1 MQSVSFYACALN
13 SEVQRLNIF
22 QLYFIPCVMEISSVK
37 CQFMKGNVIYMCV
50 SDYIVSVKWYRHW
63 SDNANEDGRQRWVG
77 EKKIEILLCMI
88 RCDIASRFNVTFQIS
103 SCDKSGGGGSSS
115 IDCIVNKNDR
125 FCRQPSRETTNN
137 NIQFWKLINTF
148 SLLILLNWIF
158 CVDVQL
164 TTNTQ
169 THT

>member
-22 QLYFIPCVMEISSVK
+22 QLYFIPCVMKISSVK

-77 EKKIEILLCMI
+77 EKKIEISLCMI
-88 RCDIASRFNVTFQIS
+88 RCDIASVHEYWIRIISILFQGSMLPSKSVPATKAEVAAAAALIALWTKTIDFVDNLVERRQTITFN
-103 SCDKSGGGGSSS
+103 
-115 IDCIVNKNDR
+115 
-125 FCRQPSRETTNN
+125 SRN
-137 NIQFWKLINTF
+137 
-148 SLLILLNWIF
+148 
-158 CVDVQL
+158 
-164 TTNTQ
+164 
-169 THT
+169 